1 LSAAGVLLGRST
13 ARRAARALAGALL
26 AGAAA
31 APAGCSLGDGEGE
44 VWSDH
49 LVAKGCWD
57 DPFDLGPDFFA
68 AVPFRKSVNFRVQ
81 RGSDIV
87 EVSDGVSILV
97 NDVDVIRREH
107 LGRPI
112 PVSLPAG
119 VAPPGVPEG
128 SQCQSEG
135 GDGEACPDPTVHV
148 ALYLL
153 QSCHN
158 QNTVLYGLSGTVT
171 FTELFSGDPNEDTGA
186 DRVTEATFDVM
197 VGDPRDAP
205 RSGEGAGVVPDQSR
219 LQGRFRFFF
228 ERGQPAQPFP

>member
-1 LSAAGVLLGRST
+1 MSRS
-13 ARRAARALAGALL
+13 RALL
-26 AGAAA
+26 ARAVAAATLAAA
-31 APAGCSLGDGEGE
+31 ALGPSLAGCSLGDGEGE
-44 VWSDH
+44 VYSDH
-49 LVAKGCWD
+49 LVAKDCWND
-57 DPFDLGPDFFA
+57 RFDLGPDFFA

-97 NDVDVIRREH
+97 NDVEAIREEH
-107 LGRPI
+107 LGVPI

-128 SQCQSEG
+128 TQCG
-135 GDGEACPDPTVHV
+135 GEACPDPTVHV

-197 VGDPRDAP
+197 VGDPREAP
-205 RSGEGAGVVPDQSR
+205 RSGEGAGVVPTQSR
-219 LQGRFRFFF
+219 LQGNFRFFF